1 MADTSPGAARRR
13 TLLAALLGVPVL
25 GVPLL
30 GSCST
35 AGPAAPPPSTGA
47 APSGTTPS
55 GPGGAGEAVSAELPE
70 LAELEERHG
79 ARLGV
84 RVVDTGSG
92 AAVGHRADE
101 RFPVCSLISAYAAGA
116 LLVANDWADG
126 FFQQVITYERAE
138 LIGNSPVTG
147 SRVDGGMTVA
157 ELCDAAIAHDDSTA
171 LNELLSLVG
180 GPEAIT
186 AFAFALG
193 DEQTRLDRWEPDL
206 NAAEPG
212 DERDTSTPG
221 ALAAGYRNLVL
232 GTALE
237 GARERAELRGWL
249 EGGGTVLRSVVPR
262 GWVVGGKPGA
272 AEYGTRCD
280 AAIAWPPDRDPLVVV
295 LMSTRPERDARADGT
310 LLGDA
315 ARVALGAMGVG

>member
-1 MADTSPGAARRR
+1 MADTSPGVARRR
-13 TLLAALLGVPVL
+13 TLLAALLGFPVL
-25 GVPLL
+25 GACGAP
-30 GSCST
+30 
-35 AGPAAPPPSTGA
+35 GPAAPPASSGA
-47 APSGTTPS
+47 APTGTTPS
-55 GPGGAGEAVSAELPE
+55 GPGGGGEAATTDLPE
-70 LAELEERHG
+70 LAALEERYG

-84 RVVDTGSG
+84 RVIDTGSG
-92 AAVGHRADE
+92 VAVGHRADE
-101 RFPVCSLISAYAAGA
+101 RFPVCSLVSPYAAGA
-116 LLVANDWADG
+116 LLVANDWRDG
-126 FFQQVITYERAE
+126 FFRQVITYERAE

-147 SRVDGGMTVA
+147 ARVDGGMTVA

-237 GARERAELRGWL
+237 GATERAELRGWL

-262 GWVVGGKPGA
+262 GWAVGGKPGA
-272 AEYGTRCD
+272 AEHGTLCD

-295 LMSTRPERDARADGT
+295 LMSTRAERDARGDVA

-315 ARVALGAMGVG
+315 ARVALGALGVG